1 MLQSSSGTY
10 TGKVQIQTGD
20 PEFGEAD
27 DIEILSGT
35 AGKDRK
41 DDSPLSGRIRIST
54 SPATSIY
61 NGDTGEWLACLRIF
75 PKHKLPF

>member
-20 PEFGEAD
+20 PEFGEAG
-27 DIEILSGT
+27 DIEILSGI

-41 DDSPLSGRIRIST
+41 DDSQLSGKIRIST
-54 SPATSIY
+54 SPAPSRY
-61 NGDTGEWLACLRIF
+61 NGDTGE
-75 PKHKLPF
+75 